1 MYRLVPSS
9 ITLAGLQLL
18 GNLQPVV
25 VETDESV
32 LTAVIS
38 ISAGSSSLANIPLSY
53 TPAGGRVSIDL
64 QDILRPYFSFEQVPA
79 GDRFIWQ
86 TRMLLSV
93 SVRFMQET
101 SAGLVLSVLRG
112 AATGITGGLEEWCR
126 ANPLTWQSR
135 RKYVLGPQ
143 PEYLTLYLKRSDT
156 VSFSIYTRK
165 GAGPTKAVSGQS
177 VQVQQTG
184 VYTFDVSPAA
194 MSAIAAIEE
203 GAHIAY
209 YDVETAGGA
218 KMQYVLDLPRSED
231 ERWFLWENSL
241 GGIDTM
247 RMFGDESVVL
257 ASEDKTIARKDATT
271 TYDVESPRTWR
282 QDTGTLSLRERT
294 WLLDFFRSP
303 NRYVFRGGVLYP
315 IVLTEA
321 GGEGLTSDS
330 VSNYTFTYRLS
341 DDKGGLNVSLLNDT
355 PPSLV
360 LPPVA
365 PSDFLLPPHPSNL
378 EPLSPGEGVLFPALL
393 NNAWGV
399 IGYNQLMSGLQSG
412 LQPYIDKLIKDYITW
427 YLSQEGH
434 NSSAPASILTSFQ
447 SQLKILRLQAEELKR
462 NPILADI
469 VRVALT
475 EADQRAQ
482 AALDALREFFATHH
496 TIDSDAEEKIVAVE
510 DALAY
515 FGKVIFI
522 AQKSLTDKLTDQ
534 MLQQLNVV
542 SQENNTTALGYAT
555 EAQQHAFHQAQA
567 YTDLTAASI
576 DQSITAAQSLEVF
589 IRSSEG
595 ILLQQEPTSTMSVG
609 VRLNGKDITDQVL
622 AMVPA
627 VNFVWHR
634 KSKTGKHEGMTDAE
648 WDAYALGRHEVTIK
662 RAFKHKLRFWLE
674 TSKEDDERIIEQFK
688 HKRI

>member
-1 MYRLVPSS
+1 
-9 ITLAGLQLL
+9 
-18 GNLQPVV
+18 
-25 VETDESV
+25 
-32 LTAVIS
+32 
-38 ISAGSSSLANIPLSY
+38 
-53 TPAGGRVSIDL
+53 
-64 QDILRPYFSFEQVPA
+64 VPA
-79 GDRFIWQ
+79 GDRFIRQ

-112 AATGITGGLEEWCR
+112 AAAGITGGLEEWCR
-126 ANPLTWQSR
+126 ANPLSWQSR
-135 RKYVLGPQ
+135 RKYVLGAQ
-143 PEYLTLYLKRSDT
+143 PEYLTLYLKRNDT

-165 GAGPTKAVSGQS
+165 GAGPTKAVSGQA

-194 MSAIAAIEE
+194 MSAIAAVEE

-209 YDVETAGGA
+209 YDVEAAGGA

-247 RMFGDESVVL
+247 RMFGDEAVVL
-257 ASEDKTIARKDATT
+257 ASEDKTIERKDVTT
-271 TYDVESPRTWR
+271 TYDVESSRTWR

-321 GGEGLTSDS
+321 GGEGLTSDN

-360 LPPVA
+360 LPPVDL
-365 PSDFLLPPHPSNL
+365 SDFLLPPHPSNL
-378 EPLSPGEGVLFPALL
+378 EPLSPGEGVLFPALF
-393 NNAWGV
+393 NNTWGV

-412 LQPYIDKLIKDYITW
+412 LQHYIDKLIKDYTAW
-427 YLSQEGH
+427 YLSQSGMQ
-434 NSSAPASILTSFQ
+434 SSSHLSLLASLSA
-447 SQLKILRLQAEELKR
+447 QLKALREQKEQLVGLVLDVVK
-462 NPILADI
+462 
-469 VRVALT
+469 VALT
-475 EADQRAQ
+475 NADNSAQ
-482 AALDALREFFATHH
+482 EALDALRAHLENH
-496 TIDSDAEEKIVAVE
+496 TLDESANDLILAVE
-510 DALAY
+510 DAFARY
-515 FGKVIFI
+515 SKVIYI

-534 MLQQLNVV
+534 MLQQLAQMGEDCNA
-542 SQENNTTALGYAT
+542 TALGYANA
-555 EAQQHAFHQAQA
+555 AQQEAFNQAQA
-567 YTDLTAASI
+567 YTNLTAVTL
-576 DQSITAAQSLEVF
+576 DQSITATQSLEIF

-595 ILLQQEPTSTMSVG
+595 ILMQQEPTSTMSVG
-609 VRLNGKDITDQVL
+609 VRLNGKDITDKVL

-634 KSKTGKHEGMTDAE
+634 KSKTGVHESMTDAE
-648 WDAYALGRHEVTIK
+648 WDAYALGRHEVTFK
-662 RAFKHKLRFWLE
+662 RALKHKLRFWLE
-674 TSKEDDERIIEQFK
+674 TSTEDDARIIEQFK
-688 HKRI
+688 YKRQ